1 MAAPIIRIKRS
12 SVSGKIPSAN
22 DVPLG
27 ELALNTYDGRL
38 YASKNV
44 GIGTTV
50 FAVNPW
56 SVGVGSD
63 TYNTF
68 FTAGSVGIGTTNATS
83 TLTVIGEIETTNL
96 TVTGNVEFES
106 GVTITGVTTSLDGF
120 EGDLIGNA
128 DTATAL
134 NSSRT
139 FSISGDATASS
150 VSFNGTA
157 DVGLALTLTDTA
169 VSPGSY
175 GSSTEVATFTV
186 DSKGRLTA
194 AGATAVGSALTV
206 FGDSGSLDINLLSE
220 TLTIAGGDN
229 LTSVGFGDTITV
241 NLNDDISL
249 ANILTVGVITA
260 IGGFSGNI
268 SGDLTGN
275 VNAFAFDT
283 NNDGI
288 VVAGIATATSFSGD
302 NLTIVNGTITN
313 LTGTAGTITTFNSTN
328 GTITNLTGTAGTITT
343 LDTTNLTG
351 TAGTITTLD
360 TTNLTGTAGTI
371 TTLDTTNLT
380 GTAGTITTFNSTN
393 GTITN
398 LTGTAGTITT
408 FNSTNGT
415 ITNLTGTAGTIT
427 TLDTTNLTGTAGTIT
442 TFNSTNGTITNLTGT
457 AGTITTFNS
466 TNGTIT
472 NLTGTAGTITT
483 LDTTNLTGTAGTITT
498 FNSTNGT
505 ITNLTSTNT
514 NTSGISTVGSLN
526 IGSTQVISSARELQN
541 IVSLDATTTAT
552 IESAIASG
560 PNTFTDLTVTGISTF
575 TNGPVMVG
583 SGVSTGTSEQRLQ
596 VTGGAYVSGS
606 VGIGTTNPVFKAEI
620 AGDVRI
626 TSSNKLR
633 FGGTS
638 GTTNFF
644 IQYNST
650 TNSLDFVAG

>member
-1 MAAPIIRIKRS
+1 M
-12 SVSGKIPSAN
+12 SVTKVQLVGN
-22 DVPLG
+22 VFGD
-27 ELALNTYDGRL
+27 
-38 YASKNV
+38 AS
-44 GIGTTV
+44 
-50 FAVNPW
+50 F
-56 SVGVGSD
+56 S
-63 TYNTF
+63 
-68 FTAGSVGIGTTNATS
+68 GSVGIGTTDPTS

-96 TVTGNVEFES
+96 VANGNVEFGS
-106 GVTITGVTTSLDGF
+106 GVTIIGVTTSSDGF
-120 EGDLIGNA
+120 DGDLTGNA
-128 DTATAL
+128 DTATAVR
-134 NSSRT
+134 NFRD

-157 DVGLALTLTDTA
+157 NVGLALTLADTA

-194 AGATAVGSALTV
+194 AGTAAVGTALTV
-206 FGDSGSLDINLLSE
+206 TGDSGLLDINLLSE

-229 LTSVGFGDTITV
+229 LTSIGFGNTITV

-249 ANILTVGVITA
+249 VNILSVGVITA
-260 IGGFSGNI
+260 VSGFVGNI

-283 NNDGI
+283 NNDG
-288 VVAGIATATSFSGD
+288 VVVTGIATATSFSGD
-302 NLTIVNGTITN
+302 NLIIVNGTITNITGTAGTITTLDTTNLTGTAGTITTFNSTNGTITNITGTAGTITTFNSTNGTITN

-343 LDTTNLTG
+343 
-351 TAGTITTLD
+351 
-360 TTNLTGTAGTI
+360 
-371 TTLDTTNLT
+371 
-380 GTAGTITTFNSTN
+380 FNSID

-442 TFNSTNGTITNLTGT
+442 TFNSI
-457 AGTITTFNS
+457 
-466 TNGTIT
+466 
-472 NLTGTAGTITT
+472 
-483 LDTTNLTGTAGTITT
+483 D
-498 FNSTNGT
+498 GT

-620 AGDVRI
+620 AGDARI

-638 GTTNFF
+638 GTTNFY

>member
-1 MAAPIIRIKRS
+1 MADPRIRIKRS

-56 SVGVGSD
+56 TVGVGSD

-68 FTAGSVGIGTTNATS
+68 FTAGSVGIGTTNPTS
-83 TLTVIGEIETTNL
+83 TLTVIGEIEATNL
-96 TVTGNVEFES
+96 IANGNVEFGS
-106 GVTITGVTTSLDGF
+106 GLTIIGITTSSDGF
-120 EGDLIGNA
+120 DGDLTGNA

-150 VSFNGTA
+150 VSFDGTA
-157 DVGLALTLTDTA
+157 NVGLALTLTDTA

-194 AGATAVGSALTV
+194 AGTTAVVVGSALTV
-206 FGDSGSLDINLLSE
+206 VGDSGSLDINLLSE

-229 LTSVGFGDTITV
+229 LTSVGFGNTVTV
-241 NLNDDISL
+241 NLNDNISL
-249 ANILTVGVITA
+249 VNILSLGIITA
-260 IGGFSGNI
+260 TSGFVGNI

-283 NNDGI
+283 NNDG
-288 VVAGIATATSFSGD
+288 VVVTGIATATSFSGD
-302 NLTIVNGTITN
+302 NLTIINGTI
-313 LTGTAGTITTFNSTN
+313 
-328 GTITNLTGTAGTITT
+328 
-343 LDTTNLTG
+343 
-351 TAGTITTLD
+351 
-360 TTNLTGTAGTI
+360 
-371 TTLDTTNLT
+371 TNLT

-415 ITNLTGTAGTIT
+415 ITNLT
-427 TLDTTNLTGTAGTIT
+427 
-442 TFNSTNGTITNLTGT
+442 STNVN
-457 AGTITTFNS
+457 A
-466 TNGTIT
+466 
-472 NLTGTAGTITT
+472 
-483 LDTTNLTGTAGTITT
+483 
-498 FNSTNGT
+498 
-505 ITNLTSTNT
+505 
-514 NTSGISTVGSLN
+514 SGISTVGSLS

-620 AGDVRI
+620 AGDARI

-638 GTTNFF
+638 SSTNFF

>member
-1 MAAPIIRIKRS
+1 M
-12 SVSGKIPSAN
+12 SVTKVQLVGN
-22 DVPLG
+22 VFGD
-27 ELALNTYDGRL
+27 
-38 YASKNV
+38 AS
-44 GIGTTV
+44 
-50 FAVNPW
+50 F
-56 SVGVGSD
+56 S
-63 TYNTF
+63 
-68 FTAGSVGIGTTNATS
+68 GSVGIGTTDPTS

-96 TVTGNVEFES
+96 VANGNVEFGS
-106 GVTITGVTTSLDGF
+106 GVTIIGVTTSSDGF
-120 EGDLIGNA
+120 DGDLTGNA
-128 DTATAL
+128 DTATAVR
-134 NSSRT
+134 NFRD

-157 DVGLALTLTDTA
+157 NVGLALTLADTA

-194 AGATAVGSALTV
+194 AGTAAVGTALTV
-206 FGDSGSLDINLLSE
+206 TGDSGLLDINLLSE

-229 LTSVGFGDTITV
+229 LTSIGFGNTITV

-249 ANILTVGVITA
+249 VNILSVGVITA
-260 IGGFSGNI
+260 VSGFVGNI

-283 NNDGI
+283 NNDG
-288 VVAGIATATSFSGD
+288 VVVTGIATATSFSGD
-302 NLTIVNGTITN
+302 NLIIV
-313 LTGTAGTITTFNSTN
+313 
-328 GTITNLTGTAGTITT
+328 
-343 LDTTNLTG
+343 
-351 TAGTITTLD
+351 
-360 TTNLTGTAGTI
+360 
-371 TTLDTTNLT
+371 
-380 GTAGTITTFNSTN
+380 
-393 GTITN
+393 
-398 LTGTAGTITT
+398 
-408 FNSTNGT
+408 
-415 ITNLTGTAGTIT
+415 
-427 TLDTTNLTGTAGTIT
+427 
-442 TFNSTNGTITNLTGT
+442 
-457 AGTITTFNS
+457 
-466 TNGTIT
+466 NGTIT

-620 AGDVRI
+620 AGDARI

-638 GTTNFF
+638 GTTNFY

>member
-1 MAAPIIRIKRS
+1 MAASIIRIKRS

-27 ELALNTYDGRL
+27 ELALNTYDGKL

-50 FAVNPW
+50 FAINPW
-56 SVGVGSD
+56 TVGVGSN

-68 FTAGSVGIGTTNATS
+68 FTAGSVGVGTTNPTS
-83 TLTVIGEIETTNL
+83 TLTVIGEIETTDL
-96 TVTGNVEFES
+96 IVTGNVEFGS
-106 GVTITGVTTSLDGF
+106 GVTIIGVTTSNDGF
-120 EGDLIGNA
+120 DGDLTGNA

-157 DVGLALTLTDTA
+157 NVGLALTLANTA

-194 AGATAVGSALTV
+194 AGTAAVGTALTV
-206 FGDSGSLDINLLSE
+206 TGDSGSLDINLLSE

-229 LTSVGFGDTITV
+229 LTSIGFGNTITV
-241 NLNDDISL
+241 KLDDNISL
-249 ANILTVGVITA
+249 VNILSVGVITA
-260 IGGFSGNI
+260 TSGFVGNI

-283 NNDGI
+283 NNNGI
-288 VVAGIATATSFSGD
+288 FVAGIATATSFSGD
-302 NLTIVNGTITN
+302 NLTII
-313 LTGTAGTITTFNSTN
+313 N

-343 LDTTNLTG
+343 LNTTNLTG
-351 TAGTITTLD
+351 TAGTIT
-360 TTNLTGTAGTI
+360 NGTI
-371 TTLDTTNLT
+371 
-380 GTAGTITTFNSTN
+380 TN

-415 ITNLTGTAGTIT
+415 ITNLT
-427 TLDTTNLTGTAGTIT
+427 
-442 TFNSTNGTITNLTGT
+442 STNVN
-457 AGTITTFNS
+457 A
-466 TNGTIT
+466 
-472 NLTGTAGTITT
+472 
-483 LDTTNLTGTAGTITT
+483 
-498 FNSTNGT
+498 
-505 ITNLTSTNT
+505 
-514 NTSGISTVGSLN
+514 SGISTVGSLS

-552 IESAIASG
+552 IESAIAAG

-596 VTGGAYVSGS
+596 VTGGAYVSGNL
-606 VGIGTTNPVFKAEI
+606 GIGTTNPVFKAEI
-620 AGDVRI
+620 AGDARI

>member
-351 TAGTITTLD
+351 TAGTITT
-360 TTNLTGTAGTI
+360 
-371 TTLDTTNLT
+371 
-380 GTAGTITTFNSTN
+380 
-393 GTITN
+393 
-398 LTGTAGTITT
+398 
-408 FNSTNGT
+408 
-415 ITNLTGTAGTIT
+415 
-427 TLDTTNLTGTAGTIT
+427 
-442 TFNSTNGTITNLTGT
+442 FNSTNGTITNLTGT

>member
-1 MAAPIIRIKRS
+1 M
-12 SVSGKIPSAN
+12 SVTKVQLVGN
-22 DVPLG
+22 VFGD
-27 ELALNTYDGRL
+27 
-38 YASKNV
+38 AS
-44 GIGTTV
+44 
-50 FAVNPW
+50 F
-56 SVGVGSD
+56 S
-63 TYNTF
+63 
-68 FTAGSVGIGTTNATS
+68 GSVGIGTTDPTS

-96 TVTGNVEFES
+96 VANGNVEFGS
-106 GVTITGVTTSLDGF
+106 GVTIIGVTTSSDGF
-120 EGDLIGNA
+120 DGDLTGNA

-134 NSSRT
+134 SDFRD

-157 DVGLALTLTDTA
+157 NVGLALTLADTA

-194 AGATAVGSALTV
+194 AGTAAVGTALTV
-206 FGDSGSLDINLLSE
+206 TGDSGSLDINLLSE

-229 LTSVGFGDTITV
+229 LTSIGFGNTITV

-249 ANILTVGVITA
+249 VNILSVGVITA
-260 IGGFSGNI
+260 VSGFVGNI

-283 NNDGI
+283 NNDG
-288 VVAGIATATSFSGD
+288 VVVTGIATATSFSGD
-302 NLTIVNGTITN
+302 NLIIVNGTITN
-313 LTGTAGTITTFNSTN
+313 I
-328 GTITNLTGTAGTITT
+328 
-343 LDTTNLTG
+343 
-351 TAGTITTLD
+351 
-360 TTNLTGTAGTI
+360 
-371 TTLDTTNLT
+371 
-380 GTAGTITTFNSTN
+380 
-393 GTITN
+393 
-398 LTGTAGTITT
+398 
-408 FNSTNGT
+408 
-415 ITNLTGTAGTIT
+415 
-427 TLDTTNLTGTAGTIT
+427 
-442 TFNSTNGTITNLTGT
+442 
-457 AGTITTFNS
+457 
-466 TNGTIT
+466 
-472 NLTGTAGTITT
+472 TGTAGTITT

-505 ITNLTSTNT
+505 ITNLTSTNV
-514 NTSGISTVGSLN
+514 NASGISTVGSLS

-620 AGDVRI
+620 AGDARI

-638 GTTNFF
+638 GTTNFY

>member
-442 TFNSTNGTITNLTGT
+442 TFNSTNGTITNLT
-457 AGTITTFNS
+457 
-466 TNGTIT
+466 
-472 NLTGTAGTITT
+472 
-483 LDTTNLTGTAGTITT
+483 
-498 FNSTNGT
+498 
-505 ITNLTSTNT
+505 STNT

>member
-1 MAAPIIRIKRS
+1 M
-12 SVSGKIPSAN
+12 SVTKVQLVGN
-22 DVPLG
+22 VFGD
-27 ELALNTYDGRL
+27 
-38 YASKNV
+38 AS
-44 GIGTTV
+44 
-50 FAVNPW
+50 F
-56 SVGVGSD
+56 S
-63 TYNTF
+63 
-68 FTAGSVGIGTTNATS
+68 GSVGIGTTDPTS

-96 TVTGNVEFES
+96 VANGNVEFGS
-106 GVTITGVTTSLDGF
+106 GVTIIGVTTSSDGF
-120 EGDLIGNA
+120 DGDLTGNA

-134 NSSRT
+134 SDFRD

-157 DVGLALTLTDTA
+157 NVELALTLADTA

-194 AGATAVGSALTV
+194 AGTAAVGTALTV
-206 FGDSGSLDINLLSE
+206 TGDSGSLDINLLSE

-229 LTSVGFGDTITV
+229 LTSIGFGNTITV

-249 ANILTVGVITA
+249 VNILSVGVITA
-260 IGGFSGNI
+260 VSGFVGNI

-283 NNDGI
+283 NNDG
-288 VVAGIATATSFSGD
+288 VVVTGIATATSFSGD
-302 NLTIVNGTITN
+302 NLIIVNGTITN
-313 LTGTAGTITTFNSTN
+313 I
-328 GTITNLTGTAGTITT
+328 
-343 LDTTNLTG
+343 
-351 TAGTITTLD
+351 
-360 TTNLTGTAGTI
+360 
-371 TTLDTTNLT
+371 
-380 GTAGTITTFNSTN
+380 
-393 GTITN
+393 
-398 LTGTAGTITT
+398 
-408 FNSTNGT
+408 
-415 ITNLTGTAGTIT
+415 
-427 TLDTTNLTGTAGTIT
+427 
-442 TFNSTNGTITNLTGT
+442 
-457 AGTITTFNS
+457 
-466 TNGTIT
+466 
-472 NLTGTAGTITT
+472 TGTAGTITT

-505 ITNLTSTNT
+505 ITNLTSTNV
-514 NTSGISTVGSLN
+514 NASGISTVGSLS

-620 AGDVRI
+620 AGDARI

-638 GTTNFF
+638 GTTNFY

>member
-1 MAAPIIRIKRS
+1 M
-12 SVSGKIPSAN
+12 SVTKVQLVGN
-22 DVPLG
+22 VFGD
-27 ELALNTYDGRL
+27 
-38 YASKNV
+38 AS
-44 GIGTTV
+44 
-50 FAVNPW
+50 F
-56 SVGVGSD
+56 S
-63 TYNTF
+63 
-68 FTAGSVGIGTTNATS
+68 GSVGIGTTDPTS

-96 TVTGNVEFES
+96 VANGNVEFGS
-106 GVTITGVTTSLDGF
+106 GVTIIGVTTSSDGF
-120 EGDLIGNA
+120 DGDLTGNA
-128 DTATAL
+128 DTATAVR
-134 NSSRT
+134 NFRD

-157 DVGLALTLTDTA
+157 NVGLALTLADTA

-194 AGATAVGSALTV
+194 AGTAAVGTALTV
-206 FGDSGSLDINLLSE
+206 TGDSGLLDINLLSE

-229 LTSVGFGDTITV
+229 LTSIGFGNTITV

-249 ANILTVGVITA
+249 VNILSVGVITA
-260 IGGFSGNI
+260 VSGFVGNI

-283 NNDGI
+283 NNDG
-288 VVAGIATATSFSGD
+288 VVVTGIATATSFSGD
-302 NLTIVNGTITN
+302 NLIIV
-313 LTGTAGTITTFNSTN
+313 N

-351 TAGTITTLD
+351 TAGTITTFNSIDGTITNLTGTAGTITTFNSTNGTITNITGTAGTITTLD

-371 TTLDTTNLT
+371 TTFNSTNGTITNIT

-427 TLDTTNLTGTAGTIT
+427 T
-442 TFNSTNGTITNLTGT
+442 FNSIDGTITNLTGT

-620 AGDVRI
+620 AGDARI

-638 GTTNFF
+638 GTTNFY

>member
-1 MAAPIIRIKRS
+1 MADPRIRIKRS

-27 ELALNTYDGRL
+27 ELALNTYDGKL

-50 FAVNPW
+50 FAINPW
-56 SVGVGSD
+56 TVGVGSN

-68 FTAGSVGIGTTNATS
+68 FTAGSVGVGTTNPTS
-83 TLTVIGEIETTNL
+83 TLTVIGEIETTDL
-96 TVTGNVEFES
+96 IVTGNVEFGS
-106 GVTITGVTTSLDGF
+106 GVTIIGVTTSNDGF
-120 EGDLIGNA
+120 DGDLTGNA

-157 DVGLALTLTDTA
+157 NVGLALTLANTA

-194 AGATAVGSALTV
+194 AGTAAVGTALTV
-206 FGDSGSLDINLLSE
+206 TGDSGSLDINLLSE

-229 LTSVGFGDTITV
+229 LTSIGFGNTITV
-241 NLNDDISL
+241 KLDDNISL
-249 ANILTVGVITA
+249 VNILSVGVITA
-260 IGGFSGNI
+260 TSGFVGNI

-283 NNDGI
+283 NNNGI
-288 VVAGIATATSFSGD
+288 FVAGIATATSFSGD
-302 NLTIVNGTITN
+302 NLTII
-313 LTGTAGTITTFNSTN
+313 N

-343 LDTTNLTG
+343 LNTTNLTG
-351 TAGTITTLD
+351 TAGTIT
-360 TTNLTGTAGTI
+360 NGTI
-371 TTLDTTNLT
+371 
-380 GTAGTITTFNSTN
+380 TN

-427 TLDTTNLTGTAGTIT
+427 NGTITNLTGTAGTIT
-442 TFNSTNGTITNLTGT
+442 TFNSTNGTITNGTITNLTGT

-472 NLTGTAGTITT
+472 NLT
-483 LDTTNLTGTAGTITT
+483 
-498 FNSTNGT
+498 STNV
-505 ITNLTSTNT
+505 NA
-514 NTSGISTVGSLN
+514 SGISTVGSLS

-552 IESAIASG
+552 IESAIAAG

-596 VTGGAYVSGS
+596 VTGGAYVSGNL
-606 VGIGTTNPVFKAEI
+606 GIGTTNPVFKAEI
-620 AGDVRI
+620 AGDARI

>member
-1 MAAPIIRIKRS
+1 MADPRIRIKRS

-56 SVGVGSD
+56 TVGVGSD

-68 FTAGSVGIGTTNATS
+68 FTAGSVGIGTTNPTS
-83 TLTVIGEIETTNL
+83 TLTVIGEIEATNL
-96 TVTGNVEFES
+96 IANGNVEFGS
-106 GVTITGVTTSLDGF
+106 GLTIIGITTSSDGF
-120 EGDLIGNA
+120 DGDLTGNA

-134 NSSRT
+134 SDFRD

-157 DVGLALTLTDTA
+157 NVGLALTLTDTA

-194 AGATAVGSALTV
+194 AGTTAVVVGSALTV
-206 FGDSGSLDINLLSE
+206 VGDSGSLDINLLSE

-229 LTSVGFGDTITV
+229 LTSVGFGNTVTV
-241 NLNDDISL
+241 NLNDNISL
-249 ANILTVGVITA
+249 VNILSLGIITA
-260 IGGFSGNI
+260 TSGFVGNI

-283 NNDGI
+283 NNDG
-288 VVAGIATATSFSGD
+288 VVVTGIATATSFSGD
-302 NLTIVNGTITN
+302 NLTII
-313 LTGTAGTITTFNSTN
+313 N

-343 LDTTNLTG
+343 LNTTNLTG
-351 TAGTITTLD
+351 TAGTI
-360 TTNLTGTAGTI
+360 
-371 TTLDTTNLT
+371 
-380 GTAGTITTFNSTN
+380 TN

-415 ITNLTGTAGTIT
+415 ITNGTI
-427 TLDTTNLTGTAGTIT
+427 TNLTGTAGTIT
-442 TFNSTNGTITNLTGT
+442 TFNSTNGTITNGTITNLTGT

-472 NLTGTAGTITT
+472 NGTITNLTGTAGTITT
-483 LDTTNLTGTAGTITT
+483 FNSTNGTITNGTITNLTGTAGTITT

-620 AGDVRI
+620 AGDARI

-638 GTTNFF
+638 SSTNFF

>member
-1 MAAPIIRIKRS
+1 MADPRIRIKRS

-56 SVGVGSD
+56 TVGVGSD

-68 FTAGSVGIGTTNATS
+68 FTAGSVGIGTTNPTS
-83 TLTVIGEIETTNL
+83 TLTVIGEIEATNL
-96 TVTGNVEFES
+96 IANGNVEFGS
-106 GVTITGVTTSLDGF
+106 GLTIIGITTSSDGF
-120 EGDLIGNA
+120 DGDLTGNA

-150 VSFNGTA
+150 VSFDGTA
-157 DVGLALTLTDTA
+157 NVGLALTLTDTA

-194 AGATAVGSALTV
+194 AGTTAVVVGSALTV
-206 FGDSGSLDINLLSE
+206 VGDSGSLDINLLSE

-229 LTSVGFGDTITV
+229 LTSVGFGNTVTV
-241 NLNDDISL
+241 NLNDNISL
-249 ANILTVGVITA
+249 VNILSLGIITA
-260 IGGFSGNI
+260 TSGFVGNI

-283 NNDGI
+283 NNDG
-288 VVAGIATATSFSGD
+288 VVVTGIATATSFSGD
-302 NLTIVNGTITN
+302 NLTII
-313 LTGTAGTITTFNSTN
+313 N

-343 LDTTNLTG
+343 LNTTNLTG
-351 TAGTITTLD
+351 TAGTI
-360 TTNLTGTAGTI
+360 
-371 TTLDTTNLT
+371 
-380 GTAGTITTFNSTN
+380 TN

-415 ITNLTGTAGTIT
+415 ITN
-427 TLDTTNLTGTAGTIT
+427 
-442 TFNSTNGTITNLTGT
+442 GTITNLTGT

-472 NLTGTAGTITT
+472 NGTI
-483 LDTTNLTGTAGTITT
+483 TNLTGTAGTITT

-620 AGDVRI
+620 AGDARI

-638 GTTNFF
+638 SSTNFF

>member
-283 NNDGI
+283 NNSGI

-302 NLTIVNGTITN
+302 NLTIVNGTI
-313 LTGTAGTITTFNSTN
+313 
-328 GTITNLTGTAGTITT
+328 
-343 LDTTNLTG
+343 
-351 TAGTITTLD
+351 
-360 TTNLTGTAGTI
+360 
-371 TTLDTTNLT
+371 
-380 GTAGTITTFNSTN
+380 
-393 GTITN
+393 
-398 LTGTAGTITT
+398 
-408 FNSTNGT
+408 
-415 ITNLTGTAGTIT
+415 
-427 TLDTTNLTGTAGTIT
+427 
-442 TFNSTNGTITNLTGT
+442 
-457 AGTITTFNS
+457 
-466 TNGTIT
+466 
-472 NLTGTAGTITT
+472 
-483 LDTTNLTGTAGTITT
+483 TNLTGTAGTITT

>member
-351 TAGTITTLD
+351 TAGTITT
-360 TTNLTGTAGTI
+360 
-371 TTLDTTNLT
+371 
-380 GTAGTITTFNSTN
+380 
-393 GTITN
+393 
-398 LTGTAGTITT
+398 
-408 FNSTNGT
+408 
-415 ITNLTGTAGTIT
+415 
-427 TLDTTNLTGTAGTIT
+427 
-442 TFNSTNGTITNLTGT
+442 
-457 AGTITTFNS
+457 
-466 TNGTIT
+466 
-472 NLTGTAGTITT
+472 
-483 LDTTNLTGTAGTITT
+483 